1 MNKHFATWLLVVTM
15 AITSSVFADVSGRRN
30 DRDCSDKCSEKC
42 SDKCDNSGSDCK
54 TSCID
59 DKCRSHSAFIPR
71 GLTTNQTL
79 ELALGNYA
87 FYHLSDPCDRPCFQF
102 QASYFHLASRK
113 SNDLAR
119 YFLPHEQSSILVNE
133 DGTGDVNA
141 LELGLISTP
150 GTTFSERFTIC
161 PKRTVNGGYFNFY
174 FDFSNWHR
182 WLCGTWAE
190 IAFAAAHVEHRL
202 NPRNFNTDGDNLGTL
217 TGLSTVTDALNN
229 PDWTAGRFFRGC
241 RTETGVDDVM
251 IKIGW
256 NYYFCDFD
264 HAGLY
269 LVGVAPTGHGTRA
282 REVFEPLVGSNH
294 GRIGFGLNSDW
305 TAYECENHRL
315 NWMVDLRYLY
325 GLKNCER
332 RSFDLCANGDW
343 SRYLLVVEPTATA
356 NTLSGIN
363 FFTQSVD
370 VTPRSQVD
378 FWTALNWQ
386 WCNWNFEFDYN
397 LFYRQREEICF
408 RNFRRNCNNSSETAA
423 VDPRSLGVGIFDI
436 NGLCSGSPV
445 SASTMNI
452 SQTLSAAAT
461 NGNIAASDPAFV
473 TVTRNDFNRKS
484 AEAPTALSS
493 TISAAVAYNTAV
505 WCKPV
510 MLGFGGLYEF
520 AHRKSTLE
528 QWGVYLKGAVSY

>member
-1 MNKHFATWLLVVTM
+1 MNKFFATWLLVITM
-15 AITSSVFADVSGRRN
+15 AVGSSLFADVSGRRDGRN
-30 DRDCSDKCSEKC
+30 CSNSCSDKCETKC
-42 SDKCDNSGSDCK
+42 SDKCDRNSECGTGCL
-54 TSCID
+54 D

-71 GLTTNQTL
+71 GLTLNQTL
-79 ELALGNYA
+79 ELGLGNWA
-87 FYHLSDPCDRPCFQF
+87 WYHQTEPCDRPCFQF

-119 YFLPHEQSSILVNE
+119 YFLPHEASSFVATETGATAVNS
-133 DGTGDVNA
+133 
-141 LELGLISTP
+141 LELGLISAP
-150 GTTFSERFTIC
+150 GTVFSERFTIC

-202 NPRNFNTDGDNLGTL
+202 NPTSVNTDGDNTGTI
-217 TGLSTVTDALNN
+217 TGLTTVTDALNN

-241 RTETGVDDVM
+241 RSKTGVDDVM

-256 NYYFCDFD
+256 NYTFCDYD

-282 REVFEPLVGSNH
+282 LDVFEPLVGSNH
-294 GRIGFGLNSDW
+294 GRIGLGLNTDW

-356 NTLSGIN
+356 NTLPGIN
-363 FFTQSVD
+363 FFTQRVD

-397 LFYRQREEICF
+397 LFWRTNEEICF
-408 RNFRRNCNNSSETAA
+408 RSFRRCSTD
-423 VDPRSLGVGIFDI
+423 VDVNTLGVGIFDI
-436 NGLCSGSPV
+436 NGLCSGAPV

-452 SQTLSAAAT
+452 SQTLAAAAT
-461 NGNIAASDPAFV
+461 TGNVAPSDATFV
-473 TVTRNDFNRKS
+473 TTTRADFNRKS

-493 TISAAVAYNTAV
+493 TISAAVAYNTEV
-505 WCKPV
+505 WCKPL

-520 AHRKSTLE
+520 AHKKSTLE